1 MKGRCE
7 AVIAQKTKE
16 FLDQIDL
23 LIILLTE
30 PREDYDRLKKRF
42 DFMAKELEKLEHL
55 AEIGKAIEQAFDCS
69 AHGIYFGYIGGS
81 STENFKDVEELLEWY
96 RSQKATNTSQKE
108 ETE

>member
-1 MKGRCE
+1 M
-7 AVIAQKTKE
+7 IAQKTKE

-55 AEIGKAIEQAFDCS
+55 AEIGQAIEQAFDCS
-69 AHGIYFGYIGGS
+69 AHGIHFGYIGGS
-81 STENFKDVEELLEWY
+81 AIESFENIDELLEWH
-96 RSQKATNTSQKE
+96 RSLKPAEKKGSE
-108 ETE
+108 